1 VSSRLEPL
9 VARRELLVARASL
22 QRLQA
27 AHQVEALREGLRW
40 PRPFAALAT
49 NPRALSVA
57 GALLLFVLARSR
69 FARAARWAGIAVA
82 VLGIIRDA
90 GRHGDTRRD

>member
-1 VSSRLEPL
+1 VSNQLEIL
-9 VARRELLVARASL
+9 VTRKELLVARASL

-40 PRPFAALAT
+40 PRPIAALAT
-49 NPRALSVA
+49 NRRALSVA
-57 GALLLFVLARSR
+57 GALLLFVLARTR

-90 GRHGDTRRD
+90 GPHGDTRRD

>member
-1 VSSRLEPL
+1 VSNQLELL
-9 VARRELLVARASL
+9 VTRKELLVARASL

-40 PRPFAALAT
+40 PRPIAALAT
-49 NPRALSVA
+49 NRRALSVA
-57 GALLLFVLARSR
+57 GALLLFILARTR

-90 GRHGDTRRD
+90 GPHGDTRRD

>member
-1 VSSRLEPL
+1 MSNQLELL
-9 VARRELLVARASL
+9 VTRKELLVARASL

-40 PRPFAALAT
+40 PRPIAALAT
-49 NPRALSVA
+49 NRRALSVA
-57 GALLLFVLARSR
+57 GALLLFILARTR

-90 GRHGDTRRD
+90 GPHGDTRRD

>member
-1 VSSRLEPL
+1 VSSRLEVL
-9 VARRELLVARASL
+9 VTRKELLVARASL

-40 PRPFAALAT
+40 PGPIAALAT
-49 NPRALSVA
+49 NRRALSVA
-57 GALLLFVLARSR
+57 GALLLFVLARTR

-82 VLGIIRDA
+82 VLGIVRDA
-90 GRHGDTRRD
+90 GPHGDTRRD

>member
-1 VSSRLEPL
+1 MSSRLEVL
-9 VARRELLVARASL
+9 VTRKELLIARASL

-40 PRPFAALAT
+40 PRPIAALAT
-49 NPRALSVA
+49 NRRALSVA

-69 FARAARWAGIAVA
+69 FARAARWAAIAVT

-90 GRHGDTRRD
+90 GPHGDTRRD

>member
-1 VSSRLEPL
+1 MSNQLEIL
-9 VARRELLVARASL
+9 VTRKELLVARASL

-40 PRPFAALAT
+40 PRPIAALAT
-49 NPRALSVA
+49 NRRALSVA
-57 GALLLFVLARSR
+57 GALLLFILARTR

-90 GRHGDTRRD
+90 GPHGDTRRD

>member
-1 VSSRLEPL
+1 VSSRLEVL
-9 VARRELLVARASL
+9 VTRKELLIARASL

-40 PRPFAALAT
+40 PRPIAALAT
-49 NPRALSVA
+49 NRRALSVA

-69 FARAARWAGIAVA
+69 FARAARCAAIAVT

-90 GRHGDTRRD
+90 GPHGDTRRD

>member
-1 VSSRLEPL
+1 MSSRLEVL
-9 VARRELLVARASL
+9 VTRKELLVARASL

-40 PRPFAALAT
+40 PRPIAALAT
-49 NPRALSVA
+49 NRRALSVA
-57 GALLLFVLARSR
+57 GALLLFILARTR

-82 VLGIIRDA
+82 VLGIIRDV
-90 GRHGDTRRD
+90 GRHRGTRQD